1 MQKKGSNMIRK
12 RIFEIIEP
20 AQSNDQ
26 NSKIFDHSIL
36 VLIILNIISIILE
49 SFSSFSLKYSLQ
61 LDVFEIVSIT
71 VFTIEYI
78 LRIMTA
84 DFLYKDKN
92 KLRASFRYMRSTMA
106 IIDLFAILP
115 FFIPMIIPLDL
126 RFLRVLRLTR
136 ILRVFKINRY
146 TKSLSLIVKV
156 LKRKKEELFV
166 TFFVTFL
173 LLLLAASVMFIIETD
188 DQPERFPNILA
199 SLWWAVATL
208 TTVGYGDI
216 YPVSVIGKLL
226 SGVIALLGIGL
237 VALPT
242 GIISSGFTEELKR
255 QKEPYSRSPRAYKY
269 KKRKRKTKK

>member
-136 ILRVFKINRY
+136 ILRVFKI
-146 TKSLSLIVKV
+146 VKV